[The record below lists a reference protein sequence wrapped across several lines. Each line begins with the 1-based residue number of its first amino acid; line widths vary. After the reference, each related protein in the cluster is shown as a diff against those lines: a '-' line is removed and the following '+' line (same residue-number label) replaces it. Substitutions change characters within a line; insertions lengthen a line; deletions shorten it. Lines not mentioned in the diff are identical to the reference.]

1 MKALVTTDNG
11 ECALRL
17 DPVAEPDPLPGQA
30 LVAVSAV
37 AVNRGELSVLGQL
50 PPGSRMGWDVAG
62 TVLRAAADGSGPAA
76 GTRVVGLADRDGWA
90 ERVAV
95 DTRRLARLPDA
106 VDWTAAAALPVA
118 GLTALY
124 ALQRAGRLLGR
135 TVLITG
141 AGGGVGRAAVQLAAA
156 AGAHVIAWV
165 GSPERAAG
173 LEGLGADAVAT
184 YGTDPKEPVDILLDS
199 CGGDV
204 LTQAFQSVAP
214 GGSVVAYGNTARAEL
229 RLPLD
234 WGRARPGVSLH
245 YVFLFDEITRHDV
258 AHDLAFLLQLVM
270 EERLDPQ
277 VALVGSWT
285 DAAPALRSLEQ
296 RQVNGKVVL
305 AL

>member
-11 ECALRL
+11 DCGLRL

-62 TVLRAAADGSGPAA
+62 TVLCPAADGSGPAA

-90 ERVAV
+90 ERVAL
-95 DTRRLARLPDA
+95 DTRKLARLPDA
-106 VDWTAAAALPVA
+106 VDWPAAAALPVA

-173 LEGLGADAVAT
+173 LDALGADVVAI
-184 YGTDPKEPVDILLDS
+184 YGADPEEPVDILLDS

-214 GGSVVAYGNTARAEL
+214 GGNVVAYGNTARAEL

-258 AHDLAFLLQLVM
+258 GHDLAFLLQLVT

-285 DAAPALRSLEQ
+285 DPEGALRRLER

>member
-1 MKALVTTDNG
+1 MKALVTTDNADG
-11 ECALRL
+11 RLRL
-17 DPVAEPDPLPGQA
+17 DPVDEPEPLPGQA
-30 LVAVSAV
+30 LIAVSAV
-37 AVNRGELSVLGQL
+37 AVNRGELSVLDEL
-50 PPGSRMGWDVAG
+50 PPGSRIGWDVAG
-62 TVLRAAADGSGPAA
+62 TVLRPAADGSGPAA

-90 ERVAV
+90 ERVAL

-106 VDWTAAAALPVA
+106 VDWAAAAALPVA

-124 ALQRAGRLLGR
+124 ALQRAGRLIGR

-165 GSPERAAG
+165 GSPDRATG
-173 LEGLGADAVAT
+173 LAALGADVVAT
-184 YGTDPKEPVDILLDS
+184 YGTDPGVPVDILLDS
-199 CGGDV
+199 CGGSV
-204 LTQAFQSVAP
+204 LTWAFESVAP
-214 GGSVVAYGNTARAEL
+214 GGSVVVYGNTARAEL
-229 RLPLD
+229 RLPRD

-258 AHDLAFLLQLVM
+258 GHDLAFLLQLVT
-270 EERLDPQ
+270 EDRLDPQ

-285 DAAPALRSLEQ
+285 DPTPALRCLDR